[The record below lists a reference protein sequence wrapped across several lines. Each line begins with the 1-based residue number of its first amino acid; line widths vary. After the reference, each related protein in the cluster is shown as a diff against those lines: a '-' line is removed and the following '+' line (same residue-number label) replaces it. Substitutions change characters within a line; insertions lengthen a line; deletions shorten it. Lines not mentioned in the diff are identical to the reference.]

1 MASAGKRNLKLMGV
15 DILDAMG
22 RVLEAHTEHYRS
34 DFDIDRKILWS
45 ASAREERQDRTY
57 VWMCRKSGTWLL
69 RERDI
74 YIRDTREN
82 NTFRYY
88 LEQESDAVVVLVV
101 EVTGHTA
108 HTVTGN
114 LYTADYREYYGHV
127 MKEMLPAEGIV
138 LTYEGGSRTLEPGT
152 AFNCCPDCRLGKF
165 LLFEYQPHTDRK
177 LKEILWNERY
187 RRDHLDGGD
196 MDSFMAA
203 LGLA

>member
-1 MASAGKRNLKLMGV
+1 MARAGKRNLKFMGV
-15 DILDAMG
+15 DVLDMMG

-45 ASAREERQDRTY
+45 ASAKEERQDRTY

-88 LEQESDAVVVLVV
+88 LEQASDSVIVLVV
-101 EVTGHTA
+101 EVTGYTV
-108 HTVTGN
+108 HTVIGN
-114 LYTADYREYYGHV
+114 LYTADYREYYRHV
-127 MKEMLPAEGIV
+127 MKEMLPVGSIV

-152 AFNCCPDCRLGKF
+152 SFNGYPDCRLGKF
-165 LLFEYQPHTDRK
+165 LSFEYQPDSPEK
-177 LKEILWNERY
+177 LKGILWDKRY
-187 RRDHLDGGD
+187 LRNHYADGG
-196 MDSFMAA
+196 MDSFMAV

>member
-101 EVTGHTA
+101 EVTGHTV

-152 AFNCCPDCRLGKF
+152 AFNGCPDCRLGKF